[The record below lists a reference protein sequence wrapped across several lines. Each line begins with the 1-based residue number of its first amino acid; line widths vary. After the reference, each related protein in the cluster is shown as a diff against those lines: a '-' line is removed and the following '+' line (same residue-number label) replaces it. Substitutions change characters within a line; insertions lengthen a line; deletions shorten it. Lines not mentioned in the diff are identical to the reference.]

1 MLKKSFTL
9 GLLAAGLMIAP
20 TAVLADQISGSN
32 TVIQQSSVTSGSDN
46 VTGQSAD
53 SFTIQRQLK
62 SGYPVCFS
70 GNQVAG
76 ANTGIGQASV
86 TIGEG
91 NVTGQSASAVTIQG
105 QSSNCSAYPYIY
117 LP

>member
-1 MLKKSFTL
+1 MLKKSFTF
-9 GLLAAGLMIAP
+9 GLLAAGLMIVP
-20 TAVLADQISGSN
+20 TAVLADQISESN
-32 TVIQQSSVTSGSDN
+32 TVIQQSSVTSGSEN

-53 SFTIQRQLK
+53 AITIQRQLK
-62 SGYPVCFS
+62 SGYPVCFP

-76 ANTGIGQASV
+76 ANTVIGQGSV

-91 NVTGQSASAVTIQG
+91 NVTGQSASATTVQA
-105 QSSNCSAYPYIY
+105 QSGNCAAYPYIY

>member
-1 MLKKSFTL
+1 MLKKSFTF

-20 TAVLADQISGSN
+20 TAAFADEYSGSN
-32 TVIQQSSVTSGSDN
+32 TIIQQSSVTSGSEN

-53 SFTIQRQLK
+53 AITIQRQLK
-62 SGYPVCFS
+62 SGYPVCFP

-76 ANTGIGQASV
+76 ANTVIGQGSV

-91 NVTGQSASAVTIQG
+91 NVTGQSASATTVQA
-105 QSSNCSAYPYIY
+105 QSGNCAAYPYIY